1 MAAFPATT
9 AMFRPGMTV
18 LCVGVRQDVGE
29 HVTKEEFVRVIEGIV
44 LDQDEEDDEI
54 QGSGFGI
61 WRLRR
66 AVPGLGFGG
75 SGGRNQR
82 QAWCKVY
89 GKAGCGLISPWACEM
104 LGGLVVDG
112 GWCGRAADHGY

>member
-1 MAAFPATT
+1 MEVMSPKMAAFPATT

-54 QGSGFGI
+54 QVSQLLAFC
-61 WRLRR
+61 LRTS
-66 AVPGLGFGG
+66 GLG
-75 SGGRNQR
+75 
-82 QAWCKVY
+82 V
-89 GKAGCGLISPWACEM
+89 
-104 LGGLVVDG
+104 
-112 GWCGRAADHGY
+112 